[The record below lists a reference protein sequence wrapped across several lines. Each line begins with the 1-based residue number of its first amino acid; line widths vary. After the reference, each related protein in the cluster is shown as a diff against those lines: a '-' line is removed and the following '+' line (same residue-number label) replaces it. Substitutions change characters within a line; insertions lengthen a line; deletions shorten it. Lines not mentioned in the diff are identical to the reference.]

1 MKKQL
6 LFAAMLMLS
15 AAPAVSVSAAQPFA
29 AAAEEGQTLATQEQ
43 YDALQNSIYK
53 LRQSIEAM
61 LKEINEKY
69 ADAEDTKNSLEFNK
83 NSLDDMAAEV
93 KGKFGA
99 ETLTVAEVEKYQATV
114 AEMAEGLKD
123 AVKNAEQEVYSF
135 QVNTHY
141 QDASMHKS
149 ECLGKVPENVQNYY
163 APSFDDL
170 DAEMMQVYM
179 PVMMGGPIESAEK
192 AKEMCAQF
200 DAISAKADSLVA
212 ASKKASTLL
221 DDITATLASLDAE
234 IAKIKKDFPEYD
246 LSAVNESAEYWKN
259 LAAEFAQAPAEGAD
273 LYTEKQI
280 ADFAVEFG
288 YFKENVSGVY
298 AQAQKDEW
306 MAQFNA
312 KYYPASQEM
321 DGLISQLNTECPTV
335 KDKYFTKLD
344 DLNVEMTQMYMK
356 LYQEDLTQEQ
366 FNAMLARIDAIL
378 AEGQKI
384 VDEAKEAEKVA
395 TGISGITV
403 SEAVKAGKVYSI
415 DGKRV
420 SKSAKGLVLVII
432 NGKKV
437 ILK

>member
-43 YDALQNSIYK
+43 YDALQKSISD
-53 LRQSIEAM
+53 LQQNIDAM

-69 ADAEDTKNSLEFNK
+69 ADAEDTKGSLEFNK
-83 NSLDDMAAEV
+83 SSLSDMAAEV
-93 KGKFGA
+93 KDKFAAG
-99 ETLTVAEVEKYQATV
+99 TLTAAEVESYQAQV

-141 QDASMHKS
+141 QNASMHKS

-170 DAEMMQVYM
+170 DADMMQVYM

-192 AKEMCAQF
+192 AKEMCNQL
-200 DAISAKADSLVA
+200 DAISAKADALLNSAVQAGALV
-212 ASKKASTLL
+212 
-221 DDITATLASLDAE
+221 DDITETLASLDE
-234 IAKIKKDFPEYD
+234 KLAKVKADFPEYD
-246 LSAVNESAEYWKN
+246 LSMMQESAGYWKN
-259 LAAEFAQAPAEGAD
+259 FAAEFAQAPAEGTAP
-273 LYTEKQI
+273 YTEKQI
-280 ADFAVEFG
+280 ADYAQNFG
-288 YFKENVSGVY
+288 YFKESVAGVY
-298 AQAQKDEW
+298 AEAQKDEW

-312 KYYPASQEM
+312 KYTPASEKMNELVSILDAQ
-321 DGLISQLNTECPTV
+321 CPIV
-335 KDKYFTKLD
+335 GSKYFTLLD
-344 DLNVEMTQMYMK
+344 DLNVELNQMYMS
-356 LYQEDLTQEQ
+356 LYMGELTQET
-366 FNAMLARIDAIL
+366 FDKMMARIDAIL
-378 AEGQKI
+378 VEAQKI
-384 VDEAKEAEKVA
+384 VDEAIEAEKVA
-395 TGISGITV
+395 TGISDITV
-403 SEAVKAGKVYSI
+403 NKTVKAGNVYSL

-420 SKSAKGLVLVII
+420 SKSAKGLVII

-437 ILK
+437 VLK

>member
-43 YDALQNSIYK
+43 YDALVKSIAEVQQNID
-53 LRQSIEAM
+53 AM
-61 LKEINEKY
+61 LKEINDKY
-69 ADAEDTKNSLEFNK
+69 PDAEDTKYSLNFNK
-83 NSLDDMAAEV
+83 ESLDKIAEEAKAKFVAKTLTAAEV
-93 KGKFGA
+93 DS
-99 ETLTVAEVEKYQATV
+99 YQAAV
-114 AEMAEGLKD
+114 ADMAEGLKD

-141 QDASMHKS
+141 QNAAMHKS
-149 ECLGKVPENVQNYY
+149 ECLGQVPENVQNYY
-163 APSFDDL
+163 APAFDEL
-170 DAEMMQVYM
+170 DADMVQVYM
-179 PVMMGGPIESAEK
+179 PFMMDSHIESAEQ
-192 AKEMCAQF
+192 AKKMCDQF
-200 DAISAKADSLVA
+200 DAISKKADALLA
-212 ASKKASTLL
+212 ASKKASTLVE
-221 DDITATLASLDAE
+221 DITATLASLNE
-234 IAKIKKDFPEYD
+234 ETEKVKKDFPEFD
-246 LSAVNESAEYWKN
+246 LSAVKETAEYWKN
-259 LAAEFAQAPAEGAD
+259 LAAEFAKAPADPAAP
-273 LYTEKQI
+273 YTEDKI
-280 ADFAVEFG
+280 DGFAQEFG
-288 YFKENVSGVY
+288 YFKENVSGLY

-312 KYYPASQEM
+312 KYYPAAQKM
-321 DGLISQLNTECPTV
+321 DEYLSTLDSECPTV

-344 DLNVEMTQMYMK
+344 DLNVEMSQMYMK
-356 LYQEDLTQEQ
+356 LFQEDLTQEQ

-378 AEGQKI
+378 AEAQKI

-420 SKSAKGLVLVII
+420 SKSAKGLVII

>member
-43 YDALQNSIYK
+43 YDALVKSIADVQQNID
-53 LRQSIEAM
+53 AM
-61 LKEINEKY
+61 LKEINDKY
-69 ADAEDTKNSLEFNK
+69 PDAEDTKYSLNFNK
-83 NSLDDMAAEV
+83 ESLDKIAEEAKAKFVAKTLTAAEV
-93 KGKFGA
+93 DS
-99 ETLTVAEVEKYQATV
+99 YQAAV
-114 AEMAEGLKD
+114 ADMAEGLKD

-141 QDASMHKS
+141 QNAAMHKS
-149 ECLGKVPENVQNYY
+149 ECLGQVPENVQNYY
-163 APSFDDL
+163 APAFDEL
-170 DAEMMQVYM
+170 DADMVQVYM
-179 PVMMGGPIESAEK
+179 PFMMDSHIESAEQ
-192 AKEMCAQF
+192 AKKMCDQF
-200 DAISAKADSLVA
+200 DAISKKADALLA
-212 ASKKASTLL
+212 ASKKASTLVE
-221 DDITATLASLDAE
+221 DITATLASLDAE

-356 LYQEDLTQEQ
+356 LYQDELTQEQ
-366 FNAMLARIDAIL
+366 FDAMLARIDAIL
-378 AEGQKI
+378 AEAQKI
-384 VDEAKEAEKVA
+384 VDEAKEAEEVA

-420 SKSAKGLVLVII
+420 SKSAKGLVII

>member
-15 AAPAVSVSAAQPFA
+15 AAPAISVSAAQPFA
-29 AAAEEGQTLATQEQ
+29 AAAEEGQTLATQGQ
-43 YDALQNSIYK
+43 YDALQKSISD
-53 LRQSIEAM
+53 LQQNIDAM

-69 ADAEDTKNSLEFNK
+69 ADAEDTKGSLEFNK
-83 NSLDDMAAEV
+83 SSLSDMAAEV
-93 KGKFGA
+93 KDKFAAG
-99 ETLTVAEVEKYQATV
+99 TLTAAEVKSYQAQV

-141 QDASMHKS
+141 QNASMHKS

-179 PVMMGGPIESAEK
+179 PVMMGGPIASAEK

-212 ASKKASTLL
+212 SAKLAGALVDS
-221 DDITATLASLDAE
+221 ITATLDSLGAE
-234 IAKIKKDFPEYD
+234 IAKVKKDFPEYD
-246 LSAVNESAEYWKN
+246 LSMMQESSEYWKN
-259 LAAEFAQAPAEGAD
+259 FAAVFAQAPAEGTAP
-273 LYTEKQI
+273 YTEKQI
-280 ADFAVEFG
+280 AEYAENFG
-288 YFKENVSGVY
+288 FFKQSALGVY
-298 AQAQKDEW
+298 AEAQKDEW
-306 MAQFNA
+306 TAQFNA
-312 KYYPASQEM
+312 KYTPASEKMNELLSTLDTQ
-321 DGLISQLNTECPTV
+321 CPTV
-335 KDKYFTKLD
+335 GSKYFTQLD
-344 DLNVEMTQMYMK
+344 NLNAEMTQLFMS
-356 LYQEDLTQEQ
+356 LYQGELTQEI
-366 FNAMLARIDAIL
+366 FDNMMARIDAIL
-378 AEGQKI
+378 VEAQKI
-384 VDEAKEAEKVA
+384 VDEAIEAEKVA

-403 SEAVKAGKVYSI
+403 NKAAKAGNVYSL

-420 SKSAKGLVLVII
+420 SKSAKGLVII

-437 ILK
+437 VLK

>member
-43 YDALQNSIYK
+43 YDALQKSISD
-53 LRQSIEAM
+53 LQQNIDAM

-69 ADAEDTKNSLEFNK
+69 VDAEDTKNSLEFNK
-83 NSLDDMAAEV
+83 SSLSDMAAEV
-93 KGKFGA
+93 KEKFTA
-99 ETLTVAEVEKYQATV
+99 QTLTVAEVESYQATV
-114 AEMAEGLKD
+114 TEMAEGLKD

-141 QDASMHKS
+141 QNASMHKS

-170 DAEMMQVYM
+170 DADMMQVYM

-192 AKEMCAQF
+192 AKEMCNQL
-200 DAISAKADSLVA
+200 DAISAKADTLLA

-259 LAAEFAQAPAEGAD
+259 LAAEFAQAPADPTAP
-273 LYTEKQI
+273 YTESKI
-280 ADFAVEFG
+280 DGFVENFG
-288 YFKENVSGVY
+288 YFKANISDLY

-312 KYYPASQEM
+312 KYYPASQKM
-321 DGLISQLNTECPTV
+321 DEYVSTLDSECPTV
-335 KDKYFTKLD
+335 KDKYFNKLD
-344 DLNVEMTQMYMK
+344 DLNVELTQMYMK

-366 FNAMLARIDAIL
+366 FNTMMARIDEIL
-378 AEGQKI
+378 REAQKI
-384 VDEAKEAEKVA
+384 IDEAKEAEKVA
-395 TGISGITV
+395 TGISNISV

-415 DGKRV
+415 DGKCV
-420 SKSAKGLVLVII
+420 SKSVKGLVII

>member
-43 YDALQNSIYK
+43 YDALQKSISD
-53 LRQSIEAM
+53 LQQNIDAM

-69 ADAEDTKNSLEFNK
+69 ADAEDTKGSLEFNK
-83 NSLDDMAAEV
+83 SSLSDMAAEV
-93 KGKFGA
+93 KDKFAAG
-99 ETLTVAEVEKYQATV
+99 TLTAAVVESYQAQV

-141 QDASMHKS
+141 QNASMHKS

-200 DAISAKADSLVA
+200 DAISAKADALLNSAVQAGALV
-212 ASKKASTLL
+212 
-221 DDITATLASLDAE
+221 DDITETLASLDE
-234 IAKIKKDFPEYD
+234 KLAKVKADFPEYD
-246 LSAVNESAEYWKN
+246 LSMMQESAGYWKN
-259 LAAEFAQAPAEGAD
+259 FAAEFAQAPAEGTAP
-273 LYTEKQI
+273 YTEKQI
-280 ADFAVEFG
+280 ADYAQNFG
-288 YFKENVSGVY
+288 YFKESAAGVY
-298 AQAQKDEW
+298 AEAQKDEW

-312 KYYPASQEM
+312 KYTPASEKMNELVSILDAQ
-321 DGLISQLNTECPTV
+321 CPIV
-335 KDKYFTKLD
+335 GSKYFTLLD
-344 DLNVEMTQMYMK
+344 DLNVELNQMYMS
-356 LYQEDLTQEQ
+356 LYMGELTQET
-366 FNAMLARIDAIL
+366 FDKMMARIDAIL
-378 AEGQKI
+378 VEAQKI
-384 VDEAKEAEKVA
+384 VDEAIEAEKVA
-395 TGISGITV
+395 TGISDITV
-403 SEAVKAGKVYSI
+403 NKTVKAGNVYSL

-420 SKSAKGLVLVII
+420 SKSAKGLVII

-437 ILK
+437 VLK

>member
-43 YDALQNSIYK
+43 YDALQKSISD
-53 LRQSIEAM
+53 LQQNIDAM

-99 ETLTVAEVEKYQATV
+99 ETLTVAEVESCQAQV

-141 QDASMHKS
+141 QNASMHKS
-149 ECLGKVPENVQNYY
+149 ECLGQVPENVQNYY

-170 DAEMMQVYM
+170 DADMMQVYM

-192 AKEMCAQF
+192 AKEMCNQL
-200 DAISAKADSLVA
+200 DAISAKADTLLA

-259 LAAEFAQAPAEGAD
+259 LAAEFAQAPADPTAP
-273 LYTEKQI
+273 YTESKI
-280 ADFAVEFG
+280 DGFVENFG
-288 YFKENVSGVY
+288 YFKENISDLY

-312 KYYPASQEM
+312 KYYPASQKM
-321 DGLISQLNTECPTV
+321 DEFISTLDTQCPTV
-335 KDKYFTKLD
+335 KDQFFTKLD
-344 DLNVEMTQMYMK
+344 DLNVEMTQMFTK
-356 LYQEDLTQEQ
+356 LYMGELTQESFDQ
-366 FNAMLARIDAIL
+366 MMARIDAIL
-378 AEGQKI
+378 LEAQNI
-384 VDEAKEAEKVA
+384 VDQAIEAEKVA
-395 TGISGITV
+395 TGISDITV
-403 SEAVKAGKVYSI
+403 NKTVKAGNVYSL

-420 SKSAKGLVLVII
+420 SKSAKGLVII

-437 ILK
+437 VLK

>member
-43 YDALQNSIYK
+43 YDALQKSISD
-53 LRQSIEAM
+53 LQQNIDAM

-69 ADAEDTKNSLEFNK
+69 ADAEDTKGSLEFNK
-83 NSLDDMAAEV
+83 SSLSDMAAEV
-93 KGKFGA
+93 KDKFAAG
-99 ETLTVAEVEKYQATV
+99 TLTAAEVKSYQAQV

-141 QDASMHKS
+141 QNASMHKS

-212 ASKKASTLL
+212 SAKLAGALVDS
-221 DDITATLASLDAE
+221 ITATLDSLGAE
-234 IAKIKKDFPEYD
+234 IAKVKKDFPEYD
-246 LSAVNESAEYWKN
+246 LSMMQESSEYWKN
-259 LAAEFAQAPAEGAD
+259 FAAVFAQAPAEGTAP
-273 LYTEKQI
+273 YTEKQI
-280 ADFAVEFG
+280 AEYAENFG
-288 YFKENVSGVY
+288 FFKQSALGVY
-298 AQAQKDEW
+298 AEAQKDEW
-306 MAQFNA
+306 TAQFNA
-312 KYYPASQEM
+312 KYTPASEKMNELLSTLDTQ
-321 DGLISQLNTECPTV
+321 CPTV
-335 KDKYFTKLD
+335 GSKYFTQLD
-344 DLNVEMTQMYMK
+344 DLNAELTQMYMS
-356 LYQEDLTQEQ
+356 LYMGELTQET
-366 FNAMLARIDAIL
+366 FDKMMARIDAIL
-378 AEGQKI
+378 VEAQKI
-384 VDEAKEAEKVA
+384 VDEAIEAEKVA
-395 TGISGITV
+395 TGISDITV
-403 SEAVKAGKVYSI
+403 NKAVKAGNVYSL

-420 SKSAKGLVLVII
+420 SKSAKGLVII

-437 ILK
+437 VLK

>member
-43 YDALQNSIYK
+43 YDALVKSIADVQQNID
-53 LRQSIEAM
+53 AM
-61 LKEINEKY
+61 LKEINDKY
-69 ADAEDTKNSLEFNK
+69 PDAEDTKYSLNFNK
-83 NSLDDMAAEV
+83 ESLDKIADEAKAKFDAKTLTAAEV
-93 KGKFGA
+93 
-99 ETLTVAEVEKYQATV
+99 ENYQASV
-114 AEMAEGLKD
+114 NEIADGLKD
-123 AVKNAEQEVYSF
+123 AVKNAAQEVYSF
-135 QVNTHY
+135 QVNTSY
-141 QDASMHKS
+141 QNAAMHKS
-149 ECLGKVPENVQNYY
+149 ECLGQVPENVQNYY
-163 APSFDDL
+163 APAFDEL
-170 DAEMMQVYM
+170 DADMMQVYM
-179 PVMMGGPIESAEK
+179 PIMMGSPVESAEQ
-192 AKEMCAQF
+192 AKKMCDQF
-200 DAISAKADSLVA
+200 DAISKKADALLA
-212 ASKKASTLL
+212 ASKKASTLVE
-221 DDITATLASLDAE
+221 DITATLASLDAE

-259 LAAEFAQAPAEGAD
+259 LAAEFAQAPADPTAP
-273 LYTEKQI
+273 YTESKI
-280 ADFAVEFG
+280 DGFVESFG
-288 YFKENVSGVY
+288 YFKVNISDLY

-356 LYQEDLTQEQ
+356 LYQDELTQEQ
-366 FNAMLARIDAIL
+366 FDAMLARIDAIL

-384 VDEAKEAEKVA
+384 VAEAKEAEKVA

-403 SEAVKAGKVYSI
+403 SEAAKAGKVYSI
-415 DGKRV
+415 DGKRI
-420 SKSAKGLVLVII
+420 SKSAKGLVII

>member
-15 AAPAVSVSAAQPFA
+15 AAPAISVSAAQPFA

-43 YDALQNSIYK
+43 YDALQKSISD
-53 LRQSIEAM
+53 LQQNIDAM

-69 ADAEDTKNSLEFNK
+69 ADAEDTKGSLEFNK
-83 NSLDDMAAEV
+83 SSLSDMAAEV
-93 KGKFGA
+93 KDKFAAG
-99 ETLTVAEVEKYQATV
+99 TLTAAEVESYQAQV

-141 QDASMHKS
+141 QNASMHKS

-200 DAISAKADSLVA
+200 DAISAKADSLLA

-221 DDITATLASLDAE
+221 DDITATLASLDADMVKVK
-234 IAKIKKDFPEYD
+234 ADFPEYD
-246 LSAVNESAEYWKN
+246 LSMMQESAEYWKN
-259 LAAEFAQAPAEGAD
+259 FAAEFAQAPAEGTAP
-273 LYTEKQI
+273 YTEKQI
-280 ADFAVEFG
+280 AEYAENFG
-288 YFKENVSGVY
+288 YFKESAAGVY
-298 AQAQKDEW
+298 AEAQKDEW

-312 KYYPASQEM
+312 KYYPASQKM
-321 DGLISQLNTECPTV
+321 DELVSTLDTQCPTV
-335 KDKYFTKLD
+335 KDQFFTKLD

-356 LYQEDLTQEQ
+356 LYMGELTQES
-366 FNAMLARIDAIL
+366 FDEMMARIDAIL
-378 AEGQKI
+378 LEAQNI
-384 VDEAKEAEKVA
+384 VDQALEAEKVA
-395 TGISGITV
+395 TGISDITV
-403 SEAVKAGKVYSI
+403 NKAAKAGNVYSL

-420 SKSAKGLVLVII
+420 SKSAKGLVII

-437 ILK
+437 VLK

>member
-43 YDALQNSIYK
+43 YDALQKSISD
-53 LRQSIEAM
+53 LQQNIDAM

-83 NSLDDMAAEV
+83 SSLSDMAAEV
-93 KGKFGA
+93 KEKFTA
-99 ETLTVAEVEKYQATV
+99 QTLTVAEVESYQATV
-114 AEMAEGLKD
+114 TEMAEGLKD

-141 QDASMHKS
+141 QNASMHKS
-149 ECLGKVPENVQNYY
+149 ECLGQVPENVQNYY
-163 APSFDDL
+163 APAFEEL
-170 DAEMMQVYM
+170 DADMMQVYM
-179 PVMMGGPIESAEK
+179 PIMMGSPIESAEQ
-192 AKEMCAQF
+192 AKEMCNQF
-200 DAISAKADSLVA
+200 DAVSKKADALLA
-212 ASKKASTLL
+212 ASKKASTLV

-259 LAAEFAQAPAEGAD
+259 LAAEFAQAPADPTAP
-273 LYTEKQI
+273 YTESKI
-280 ADFAVEFG
+280 DGFVESFG
-288 YFKENVSGVY
+288 YFKVNISDLY

-312 KYYPASQEM
+312 KYYPASQKM
-321 DGLISQLNTECPTV
+321 DELVSTLDTQCPTV
-335 KDKYFTKLD
+335 KDQFFTKLD
-344 DLNVEMTQMYMK
+344 DLNVEMSQMFMK

-378 AEGQKI
+378 VEAQKI
-384 VDEAKEAEKVA
+384 VDEAIEAEKVA
-395 TGISGITV
+395 TGISDITV
-403 SEAVKAGKVYSI
+403 NKAVKAGNVYSL

-420 SKSAKGLVLVII
+420 SKSAKGLVII

-437 ILK
+437 VLK

>member
-15 AAPAVSVSAAQPFA
+15 AAPVVSVSAAQPFA
-29 AAAEEGQTLATQEQ
+29 AAAEEGQTLATAEE
-43 YDALQNSIYK
+43 YAALQKSIAD
-53 LRQSIEAM
+53 LQQNIAGM
-61 LKEINEKY
+61 LNDINEKY
-69 ADAEDTKNSLEFNK
+69 ADAEDTKNSLNYNK
-83 NSLDDMAAEV
+83 SSLEEMAAEV
-93 KGKFGA
+93 KAKYDA
-99 ETLTVAEVEKYQATV
+99 KTLTAAEVDSYQASV
-114 AEMAEGLKD
+114 KEIAEGIKD
-123 AVKNAEQEVYSF
+123 AVKNAELEVYSF

-141 QDASMHKS
+141 QNAAMHKS
-149 ECLGKVPENVQNYY
+149 ECLGQVPENVQNYY
-163 APSFDDL
+163 APAFDEL
-170 DAEMMQVYM
+170 DADMMQVYM
-179 PVMMGGPIESAEK
+179 PFMMGSPIESAEQ
-192 AKEMCAQF
+192 AKEICDQF
-200 DAISAKADSLVA
+200 EAISKKADALLA

-259 LAAEFAQAPAEGAD
+259 LAAEFAQALAD
-273 LYTEKQI
+273 PTAPYTESKI
-280 ADFAVEFG
+280 DGFVESFG
-288 YFKENVSGVY
+288 YFKVNISDLY

-356 LYQEDLTQEQ
+356 LYQDELTQKQ
-366 FNAMLARIDAIL
+366 FDAMLARIDAIL
-378 AEGQKI
+378 VEAQKI

-420 SKSAKGLVLVII
+420 SKSAKGLVII

>member
-6 LFAAMLMLS
+6 LFAAILMLS

-29 AAAEEGQTLATQEQ
+29 AAAEEGQTLATEVQ
-43 YDALQNSIYK
+43 YNTLQNSIYK

-69 ADAEDTKNSLEFNK
+69 ADAEDTKSSLEYNK
-83 NSLDDMAAEV
+83 NSIDDMAAEV
-93 KGKFGA
+93 KDKFSAG
-99 ETLTVAEVEKYQATV
+99 TLTVAEVESYQAQV

-123 AVKNAEQEVYSF
+123 AVKSAEQEVYSF

-141 QDASMHKS
+141 QNASMHKS
-149 ECLGKVPENVQNYY
+149 ECLGQVPENVQNYY

-170 DAEMMQVYM
+170 DADMMQVYM

-192 AKEMCAQF
+192 AKEMCDKF
-200 DAISAKADSLVA
+200 DAISAKADALLA
-212 ASKKASTLL
+212 ASKKASTLV

-234 IAKIKKDFPEYD
+234 IAKIKKNFPEYD

-259 LAAEFAQAPAEGAD
+259 LAAEFAQAPADPTAP
-273 LYTEKQI
+273 YTESKI
-280 ADFAVEFG
+280 DGFVESFG
-288 YFKENVSGVY
+288 YFKVNISDLY

-312 KYYPASQEM
+312 KYYPASQKM
-321 DGLISQLNTECPTV
+321 DEYISTLDTQCPTV
-335 KDKYFTKLD
+335 KDQFFTKLD
-344 DLNVEMTQMYMK
+344 DLNVEMSQMFTK
-356 LYQEDLTQEQ
+356 LYMGELTQES
-366 FNAMLARIDAIL
+366 FDEMMARIDAIL
-378 AEGQKI
+378 LEAKNI
-384 VDEAKEAEKVA
+384 VDQALEAEKVA
-395 TGISGITV
+395 TGISDITV
-403 SEAVKAGKVYSI
+403 NKAVKAGNVYSL

-420 SKSAKGLVLVII
+420 SKSAKGLVII

-437 ILK
+437 VLK

>member
-43 YDALQNSIYK
+43 YDALQKSISD
-53 LRQSIEAM
+53 LQQNIDAM

-69 ADAEDTKNSLEFNK
+69 ADAEDTKGSLEFNK
-83 NSLDDMAAEV
+83 SSLSDMAAEV
-93 KGKFGA
+93 KDKFAAG
-99 ETLTVAEVEKYQATV
+99 TLTAAVVESYQATV

-141 QDASMHKS
+141 QNASMHKS

-170 DAEMMQVYM
+170 DADMMQVYM

-192 AKEMCAQF
+192 AKEMCNQL
-200 DAISAKADSLVA
+200 DAISAKADALLNSAVQAGALV
-212 ASKKASTLL
+212 
-221 DDITATLASLDAE
+221 DDITETLASLDE
-234 IAKIKKDFPEYD
+234 KLAKVKADFPEYD
-246 LSAVNESAEYWKN
+246 LSMMQESAGYWKN
-259 LAAEFAQAPAEGAD
+259 FAAEFAQAPAEGTAS
-273 LYTEKQI
+273 YTEKQI
-280 ADFAVEFG
+280 ADYAQNFG
-288 YFKENVSGVY
+288 YFKESAAGVY
-298 AQAQKDEW
+298 AEAQKDEW

-312 KYYPASQEM
+312 KYTPASEKMNELVSILDAQ
-321 DGLISQLNTECPTV
+321 CPIV
-335 KDKYFTKLD
+335 GSKYFTLLD
-344 DLNVEMTQMYMK
+344 DLNVELNQMYMS
-356 LYQEDLTQEQ
+356 LYMGELTQET
-366 FNAMLARIDAIL
+366 FDKMMARIDVIL
-378 AEGQKI
+378 AEAQKI
-384 VDEAKEAEKVA
+384 VDEAIEAEKVA
-395 TGISGITV
+395 TGISDITV
-403 SEAVKAGKVYSI
+403 NKTVKAGNVYSL

-420 SKSAKGLVLVII
+420 SKSAKGLVII

-437 ILK
+437 VLK

>member
-43 YDALQNSIYK
+43 YDALQKSISD
-53 LRQSIEAM
+53 LQQNIDAM

-83 NSLDDMAAEV
+83 TSLSDMAAEV
-93 KGKFGA
+93 KDKFAAG
-99 ETLTVAEVEKYQATV
+99 TLTAAEVESYQAQV
-114 AEMAEGLKD
+114 AEMTEGLKD

-141 QDASMHKS
+141 QNASMHKS

-192 AKEMCAQF
+192 AEEMCDQF
-200 DAISAKADSLVA
+200 EAISKKADALLA

-259 LAAEFAQAPAEGAD
+259 LAAEFAQAPADPTAP
-273 LYTEKQI
+273 YTESKI
-280 ADFAVEFG
+280 DGFVENFG
-288 YFKENVSGVY
+288 YFKENISDLY

-312 KYYPASQEM
+312 KYYPAAQKM
-321 DGLISQLNTECPTV
+321 DEYISTLDSECPTV
-335 KDKYFTKLD
+335 KDEYLTKLD
-344 DLNVEMTQMYMK
+344 DLNVEMSQMFMK

-378 AEGQKI
+378 VEAQKI

-420 SKSAKGLVLVII
+420 SKSAKGLVII

>member
-29 AAAEEGQTLATQEQ
+29 AAAEEGQTLATEEQ
-43 YDALQNSIYK
+43 YNTLQYSIYK

-93 KGKFGA
+93 KDKFSAG
-99 ETLTVAEVEKYQATV
+99 TLTAAEVESYQAQV

-141 QDASMHKS
+141 QNASMHKS

-170 DAEMMQVYM
+170 DADMMQVYM

-200 DAISAKADSLVA
+200 DAISAKADSLL
-212 ASKKASTLL
+212 ASAKLAGTLV
-221 DDITATLASLDAE
+221 DSITATLDSLGAE
-234 IAKIKKDFPEYD
+234 IAKVKKDFPEYD
-246 LSAVNESAEYWKN
+246 LSMIQESAEYWKKF
-259 LAAEFAQAPAEGAD
+259 AAEFTQAPAEGAAP
-273 LYTEKQI
+273 YTEKQI
-280 ADFAVEFG
+280 AEYAENFG
-288 YFKENVSGVY
+288 YFKDSALGVY
-298 AQAQKDEW
+298 AEAQKDEW

-321 DGLISQLNTECPTV
+321 DKLLSTLDAQCPTV
-335 KDKYFTKLD
+335 GSKYFTQLD
-344 DLNVEMTQMYMK
+344 DLNVELTQMYMV
-356 LYQEDLTQEQ
+356 LYQGELTQET
-366 FNAMLARIDAIL
+366 FDKMMARIDAIL
-378 AEGQKI
+378 TEAQKI

-395 TGISGITV
+395 TGISDITV
-403 SEAVKAGKVYSI
+403 NKAAKAGNVYSL

-420 SKSAKGLVLVII
+420 SKSAKGLVII

-437 ILK
+437 VLK

>member
-43 YDALQNSIYK
+43 YDALVKSIADVQQNID
-53 LRQSIEAM
+53 AM
-61 LKEINEKY
+61 LKEINDKY
-69 ADAEDTKNSLEFNK
+69 PDAEDTKYSLNFNK
-83 NSLDDMAAEV
+83 ESLDKIAEEAKAKFVAKTLTAAEV
-93 KGKFGA
+93 DS
-99 ETLTVAEVEKYQATV
+99 YQAAV
-114 AEMAEGLKD
+114 ADMAEGLKD

-141 QDASMHKS
+141 QNAAMHKS
-149 ECLGKVPENVQNYY
+149 ECLGQVPENVQNYY
-163 APSFDDL
+163 APAFDEL
-170 DAEMMQVYM
+170 DADMVQVYM
-179 PVMMGGPIESAEK
+179 PFMMDSHIESAEQ
-192 AKEMCAQF
+192 AKKMCDQF
-200 DAISAKADSLVA
+200 DAISKKADALLA
-212 ASKKASTLL
+212 ASKKASTLVE
-221 DDITATLASLDAE
+221 DITATLASLDAE

-259 LAAEFAQAPAEGAD
+259 LAAEFAQAPADPTAP
-273 LYTEKQI
+273 YTESKI
-280 ADFAVEFG
+280 DGFVESFG
-288 YFKENVSGVY
+288 YFKVNISDLY

-356 LYQEDLTQEQ
+356 LYQDELTQEQ
-366 FNAMLARIDAIL
+366 FDAMLARIDAIL

-384 VDEAKEAEKVA
+384 VAEAKEAEKVA

-420 SKSAKGLVLVII
+420 SKSAKGLVII

>member
-43 YDALQNSIYK
+43 YDALVKSIADVQQNID
-53 LRQSIEAM
+53 AM
-61 LKEINEKY
+61 LKEINDKY
-69 ADAEDTKNSLEFNK
+69 PDAEDTKYSLNFNK
-83 NSLDDMAAEV
+83 ESLDKIADEAKAKFDAKTLTAAEV
-93 KGKFGA
+93 
-99 ETLTVAEVEKYQATV
+99 ENYQASV
-114 AEMAEGLKD
+114 NEIADGLKD
-123 AVKNAEQEVYSF
+123 AVKNAAQEVYSF
-135 QVNTHY
+135 QVNTSY
-141 QDASMHKS
+141 QNAAMHKS
-149 ECLGKVPENVQNYY
+149 ECLGQVPENVQNYY
-163 APSFDDL
+163 ASAFDEL
-170 DAEMMQVYM
+170 DADMMQVYM
-179 PVMMGGPIESAEK
+179 PIMMGSPVESAEQ
-192 AKEMCAQF
+192 AKKMCDQF
-200 DAISAKADSLVA
+200 DAISKKADALLA

-259 LAAEFAQAPAEGAD
+259 LAAEFAQAPADPTAP
-273 LYTEKQI
+273 YTESKI
-280 ADFAVEFG
+280 DGFVENFG
-288 YFKENVSGVY
+288 YFKANISDLY

-312 KYYPASQEM
+312 KYYPASQKM
-321 DGLISQLNTECPTV
+321 DEYVSTLDSECPTV
-335 KDKYFTKLD
+335 KDKYFNKLD
-344 DLNVEMTQMYMK
+344 DLNVELTQMYMK

-366 FNAMLARIDAIL
+366 LNTMMARIEEIL
-378 AEGQKI
+378 REAQKI
-384 VDEAKEAEKVA
+384 IDEAKEAEKVA
-395 TGISGITV
+395 TGISNISV

-415 DGKRV
+415 DGKCV
-420 SKSAKGLVLVII
+420 SKSVKGLVII

>member
-15 AAPAVSVSAAQPFA
+15 SAPAVSVSAAQPFA

-43 YDALQNSIYK
+43 YDALQKSISD
-53 LRQSIEAM
+53 LQQNIDAM

-83 NSLDDMAAEV
+83 SSLSDMAAEV
-93 KGKFGA
+93 KDKFAAG
-99 ETLTVAEVEKYQATV
+99 TLTAAEVESYQAQV

-141 QDASMHKS
+141 QNASMHKS

-192 AKEMCAQF
+192 AKEMCNQF
-200 DAISAKADSLVA
+200 DAISAKADTLLA

-221 DDITATLASLDAE
+221 DDITATLASLDADMVKVK
-234 IAKIKKDFPEYD
+234 ADFPEYD
-246 LSAVNESAEYWKN
+246 LSMMQESAEYWKN
-259 LAAEFAQAPAEGAD
+259 FAAEFAQAPAEGTAP
-273 LYTEKQI
+273 YTEKQI
-280 ADFAVEFG
+280 AEYAENFG
-288 YFKENVSGVY
+288 YFKESAAGVY
-298 AQAQKDEW
+298 AEAQKDEW

-312 KYYPASQEM
+312 KYYPASQKM
-321 DGLISQLNTECPTV
+321 DEFISTLDTQCPTV
-335 KDKYFTKLD
+335 KDQFFTKLD
-344 DLNVEMTQMYMK
+344 DLNVEMSQMYTK
-356 LYQEDLTQEQ
+356 LYMGELTQKSFDE
-366 FNAMLARIDAIL
+366 MMARIDAIL
-378 AEGQKI
+378 LEAQNI
-384 VDEAKEAEKVA
+384 VNQALEAEKVA
-395 TGISGITV
+395 TGISDITV
-403 SEAVKAGKVYSI
+403 NKAAKAGNVYSL

-420 SKSAKGLVLVII
+420 SKSAKGLVII

-437 ILK
+437 VLK

>member
-29 AAAEEGQTLATQEQ
+29 AAAEEGQTLATYGQ
-43 YDALQNSIYK
+43 YDALQMSIYD
-53 LRQSIEAM
+53 LQQSIDAM

-83 NSLDDMAAEV
+83 SSLSDMAAEV
-93 KGKFGA
+93 KDKFAAG
-99 ETLTVAEVEKYQATV
+99 TLTVAEVESYQAQV

-141 QDASMHKS
+141 QNASMHKS
-149 ECLGKVPENVQNYY
+149 ECLGQVPENVQNYY

-170 DAEMMQVYM
+170 DADMMQVYM
-179 PVMMGGPIESAEK
+179 PIMMGSPIESAEK
-192 AKEMCAQF
+192 AKEMCDQF
-200 DAISAKADSLVA
+200 DAISAKADALLA

-221 DDITATLASLDAE
+221 DDITATLASLDADMVKVK
-234 IAKIKKDFPEYD
+234 ADFPEYD
-246 LSAVNESAEYWKN
+246 LSMMQESAEYWKN
-259 LAAEFAQAPAEGAD
+259 FAAEFAQAPAEGTAP
-273 LYTEKQI
+273 YTEKQI
-280 ADFAVEFG
+280 AEYAENFG
-288 YFKENVSGVY
+288 YFKESAAGVY
-298 AQAQKDEW
+298 AEAQKDEW

-312 KYYPASQEM
+312 KYYPASQKM
-321 DGLISQLNTECPTV
+321 DELVSTLDTQCPTV
-335 KDKYFTKLD
+335 KDQFFTKLD

-356 LYQEDLTQEQ
+356 LYMGELTQES
-366 FNAMLARIDAIL
+366 FDEMMARIDAIL
-378 AEGQKI
+378 REAQNI
-384 VDEAKEAEKVA
+384 VDQALEAEKVA
-395 TGISGITV
+395 TGISDITV
-403 SEAVKAGKVYSI
+403 NKAAKAGNVYSL

-420 SKSAKGLVLVII
+420 SKSAKGLVII

-437 ILK
+437 VLK